1 VAGRATVDVLE
12 GSLMSSDSNAFP
24 SSRNRAAALL
34 LAAALGSALAG
45 SAGAGEQ
52 AHRLR
57 GLFCNT
63 EDQVDEA
70 LGHMG
75 RSVPPRVAAELAND
89 DEIVCTYVD
98 LLHFIVEQ
106 PLIIGE
112 IPGTP
117 RLLKYEA
124 KLVGVVVG
132 ASVRPVSPPAP
143 VFFIARERIPGS
155 VVERRA

>member
-1 VAGRATVDVLE
+1 MLAG
-12 GSLMSSDSNAFP
+12 SNAFP
-24 SSRNRAAALL
+24 SKPNRAAALL
-34 LAAALGSALAG
+34 LSAALGAVLAG

-52 AHRLR
+52 TYRVH

-70 LGHMG
+70 LGHMSG
-75 RSVPPRVAAELAND
+75 SVPPRVAAELTND
-89 DEIVCTYVD
+89 EEIVCTYVD

-106 PLIIGE
+106 PVIIGE
-112 IPGTP
+112 IPGALP
-117 RLLKYEA
+117 LVKYEA

-143 VFFIARERIPGS
+143 VFFIAHERLPGS
-155 VVERRA
+155 VVERRT